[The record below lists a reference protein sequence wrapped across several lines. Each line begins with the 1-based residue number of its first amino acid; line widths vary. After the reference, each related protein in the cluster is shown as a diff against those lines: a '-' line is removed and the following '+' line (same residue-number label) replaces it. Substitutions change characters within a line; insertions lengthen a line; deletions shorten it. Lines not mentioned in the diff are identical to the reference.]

1 MIELIRTDNSVLIS
15 WLEMRLSEAGIKPF
29 VLDAYTS
36 SVYGGALAAVPRRV
50 MVEEGDLERARR
62 ILAEA
67 PPDAPADDGH
77 VGRGEADG

>member
-1 MIELIRTDNSVLIS
+1 MVELTRTDNPVLIS
-15 WLEMRLSEAGIKPF
+15 WLEMRLADAGIKSF

-50 MVEEGDLERARR
+50 MVQEGDVERARR

-67 PPDAPADDGH
+67 PAPFCDGLS
-77 VGRGEADG
+77 DG